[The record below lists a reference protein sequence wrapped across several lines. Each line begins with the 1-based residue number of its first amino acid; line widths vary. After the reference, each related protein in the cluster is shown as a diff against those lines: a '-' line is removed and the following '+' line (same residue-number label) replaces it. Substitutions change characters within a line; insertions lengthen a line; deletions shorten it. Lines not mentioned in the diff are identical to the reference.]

1 MNAEFFVAIEELEK
15 EKGIPRQYMYDKI
28 HQAMMAAFRKD
39 NPNAAD
45 NVVID
50 MNEEKR
56 KIEMYV
62 EMEVVDVVQQ
72 SLFPS
77 APRSAAPLRFPLRP
91 RSLAVSQLRLQSRLS
106 FRASA
111 RPSAASFM
119 SSSPARSMKSSPVLF
134 PASTPETA
142 PFPSKSAPTA
152 SIPKQLCPPT
162 SRLRAKN

>member
-62 EMEVVDVVQQ
+62 EMEVVDVVEDPQ
-72 SLFPS
+72 SS
-77 APRSAAPLRFPLRP
+77 
-91 RSLAVSQLRLQSRLS
+91 
-106 FRASA
+106 
-111 RPSAASFM
+111 
-119 SSSPARSMKSSPVLF
+119 
-134 PASTPETA
+134 
-142 PFPSKSAPTA
+142 
-152 SIPKQLCPPT
+152 
-162 SRLRAKN
+162 